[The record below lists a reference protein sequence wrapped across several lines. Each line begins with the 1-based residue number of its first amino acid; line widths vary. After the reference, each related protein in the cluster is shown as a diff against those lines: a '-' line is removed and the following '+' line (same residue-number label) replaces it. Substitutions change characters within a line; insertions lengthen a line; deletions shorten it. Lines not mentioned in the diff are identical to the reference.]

1 MAITEN
7 QHCANCMGTLSF
19 PMGEVEFPAGGRAG
33 WRVVL
38 TEDVDVRGARD
49 VGASQPVHVLGTT
62 TVARAVGRV
71 DTQPSLRA
79 HRLRLPVHDLT
90 ITHHTIM
97 H

>member
-1 MAITEN
+1 VPTVWAHFRSLWVRLN
-7 QHCANCMGTLSF
+7 SR
-19 PMGEVEFPAGGRAG
+19 RAG
-33 WRVVL
+33 WRAVL
-38 TEDVDVRGARD
+38 TEDADVRGARD

-97 H
+97 HWLTD